1 MKLSDEQIEFTR
13 HLGWLIMYA
22 YSLGYGLTVG
32 DAYRSP
38 EEQERLYNEEKSKIK
53 VGGNHSKRL
62 AKDFNVFLNEGTATE
77 PKWTLTWDWE
87 VYKKMGDYWESLDP
101 KNRWGGDWNKNDIK
115 DGFIDSPH
123 FERNL

>member
-1 MKLSDEQIEFTR
+1 MAKLSDEQIEFTR

-22 YSLGYGLTVG
+22 YSLNYGLTVG

-38 EEQERLYNEEKSKIK
+38 EEQDRLFKAGKSKIR
-53 VGGNHSKRL
+53 VGGNHGKRL
-62 AKDFNVFLNEGTATE
+62 AKDFNVFIKVDG
-77 PKWTLTWDWE
+77 KWTLTWDWE

-101 KNRWGGDWNKNDIK
+101 KNRWGGDWNNNDK
-115 DGFIDSPH
+115 IDKGEFTDAPH